1 MGTPQDPRRGG
12 VAELES
18 LHAATRRLLDADDRE
33 AIASVA
39 VDAAVDILDF
49 PYSVVWYSVPAEDAL
64 EAAAVSD
71 SVEPYVDG
79 DPSAEMRHEPGSWL
93 WRAYEAEES
102 RRLTITRAQAASETP
117 LHAVITVP
125 LDDDGVLT
133 VGAAERSALT
143 DADEKLASILGKNV
157 QAALSRAERE
167 RRLDEQNRRLA
178 LLNRIVRHDI
188 RNEMQVVLGYGNA
201 LRDHVDGE
209 AATRLSRLV
218 EAGEHVV
225 DLTDDLRTLM
235 TAILDERT
243 ERPVALRSTL
253 VGTAD
258 RIRTEYE
265 SATVQVD
272 DEIPAVDVLADDM
285 LHSVFRNLL
294 VNAVTHNDTAEPH
307 VEVSATTHDGRAA
320 VTIADDGPGIPDE
333 RKEAVFEREVTEASD
348 TGGVGLYLV
357 RTLVERYGGRIRI
370 EDNEPRG
377 SVVILE
383 FETVD

>member
-1 MGTPQDPRRGG
+1 M
-12 VAELES
+12 AELEA

-33 AIASVA
+33 AIASVT
-39 VDAAVDILDF
+39 VDAAVDVLEF
-49 PYSVVWYSVPAEDAL
+49 PYSVVWYPASADDAL
-64 EAAAVSD
+64 EAAAISE
-71 SVEPYVDG
+71 SIEPHVDG
-79 DPSAEMRHEPGSWL
+79 DPAAEMRHGPGSWL
-93 WRAYEAEES
+93 WSAYEADGT
-102 RRLTITRAQAASETP
+102 RRLTISRAQAASETP

-125 LDDDGVLT
+125 LDDHGVLT
-133 VGAAERSALT
+133 VGAAEQAALG

-167 RRLDEQNRRLA
+167 RRLDEQNRQLA

-201 LRDHVDGE
+201 LREHVDGE

-235 TAILDERT
+235 AAILDERV

-253 VGTAD
+253 AETAD
-258 RIRTEYE
+258 RIRAEYE
-265 SATVQVD
+265 SATIRID
-272 DEIPAVDVLADDM
+272 GEIPAVDVLADDM
-285 LHSVFRNLL
+285 LGSVFRNLL

-307 VEVSATTHDGRAA
+307 VEVSATAGDGRATVA
-320 VTIADDGPGIPDE
+320 IADDGPGIPDE
-333 RKEAVFEREVTEASD
+333 RREAVFEKEVTDASD
-348 TGGVGLYLV
+348 AGGVGLYLV
-357 RTLVERYGGRIRI
+357 RTLVERYGGRVRI

-377 SVVILE
+377 TVVVLE